1 MSDKLSQKD
10 AVYEAV
16 CACRDETGDFSRED
30 VISKL
35 LEMLD
40 SGQWEIKS
48 EEKKSS
54 DKAKKDYIG
63 SVVSN
68 WIRKDPRLSSG
79 VSVPI
84 QERKKPRPAD
94 DEMKRLILAKVVL
107 LKEGQ
112 STDEID
118 VLISQRSSEIVTQR
132 NQGKELAE
140 AKAKELL
147 GL

>member
-16 CACRDETGDFSRED
+16 CLCRDETGNFSRED

-35 LEMLD
+35 LQMLD
-40 SGQWEIKS
+40 GGQWEIKS
-48 EEKKSS
+48 EEKRSS
-54 DKAKKDYIG
+54 DKAKRDYVG

-68 WIRKDPRLSSG
+68 WIRKDPRLSGGACSP
-79 VSVPI
+79 S

-94 DEMKRLILAKVVL
+94 DEMKRLILAKVIL
-107 LKEGQ
+107 IKENQ
-112 STDEID
+112 STEEID
-118 VLISQRSSEIVTQR
+118 TLISQRTAELVNQR

-147 GL
+147 GI